1 MPVDILYSSIR
12 PLESR
17 RLIERA
23 VTEAIGNRSDRWKAW
38 LDQGDG
44 EPGFS
49 IRIDGPDGAGY
60 SWRFLK
66 PDQISPEFVR
76 AEIQAGLRQFRT
88 TRKS

>member
-17 RLIERA
+17 RLIEQA
-23 VTEAIGNRSDRWKAW
+23 VIEAIGNRPDRWKAW
-38 LDQGDG
+38 LDQGDS

-60 SWRFLK
+60 SCRFLK
-66 PDQISPEFVR
+66 PDQVSPEFVR
-76 AEIQAGLRQFRT
+76 TEIEAGLHQFSRT
-88 TRKS
+88 RIS